1 MIQQNQ
7 RYRRFFIPCLSE
19 PGAYITHNATLP
31 QSDIIGGNLS
41 DHILLVLP
49 KTCKLSLLCKN
60 WWSYPLTWMTDM
72 WEAATGV
79 FFLKPAWHAGPL
91 RPGCN
96 SLCE

>member
-41 DHILLVLP
+41 DHILLCQEP
-49 KTCKLSLLCKN
+49 QKSLY
-60 WWSYPLTWMTDM
+60 SP
-72 WEAATGV
+72 
-79 FFLKPAWHAGPL
+79 FFSHMQ
-91 RPGCN
+91 
-96 SLCE
+96 